1 MKCLFPEVEGLSARG
16 GSKPRAA
23 TRGGNG
29 MPPSTRKG
37 RRGKIPVFDFI
48 NGPYLESIHKVGFQ
62 RMIQSLLKGA
72 HPVGRLC
79 QPPAL
84 HLRRFT
90 ETPYSKA
97 PFSLFKLM
105 TL

>member
-1 MKCLFPEVEGLSARG
+1 
-16 GSKPRAA
+16 
-23 TRGGNG
+23 
-29 MPPSTRKG
+29 
-37 RRGKIPVFDFI
+37 
-48 NGPYLESIHKVGFQ
+48 
-62 RMIQSLLKGA
+62 MIQSLLKGA

-79 QPPAL
+79 QTPAL

-105 TL
+105 TLSMDSK

>member
-1 MKCLFPEVEGLSARG
+1 MPLQAAR
-16 GSKPRAA
+16 
-23 TRGGNG
+23 
-29 MPPSTRKG
+29 
-37 RRGKIPVFDFI
+37 
-48 NGPYLESIHKVGFQ
+48 YLESIYKAGFQ

>member
-1 MKCLFPEVEGLSARG
+1 
-16 GSKPRAA
+16 
-23 TRGGNG
+23 
-29 MPPSTRKG
+29 
-37 RRGKIPVFDFI
+37 
-48 NGPYLESIHKVGFQ
+48 
-62 RMIQSLLKGA
+62 MIQSLLKGA
-72 HPVGRLC
+72 HPVWRLC

>member
-1 MKCLFPEVEGLSARG
+1 
-16 GSKPRAA
+16 
-23 TRGGNG
+23 
-29 MPPSTRKG
+29 
-37 RRGKIPVFDFI
+37 
-48 NGPYLESIHKVGFQ
+48 
-62 RMIQSLLKGA
+62 MIQSLLKGA

-79 QPPAL
+79 QPSAL

>member
-1 MKCLFPEVEGLSARG
+1 MAIGVRSIYSAWEIG
-16 GSKPRAA
+16 KLGSDL
-23 TRGGNG
+23 NG
-29 MPPSTRKG
+29 A
-37 RRGKIPVFDFI
+37 
-48 NGPYLESIHKVGFQ
+48 YLESIYKVGFQ

-79 QPPAL
+79 QPPAQ